1 MTKLYNPTYQR
12 WEVIPENPQIR
23 NGEEMAV
30 YVSEDSEACDA
41 YIRRCDKQTQ
51 YRKVLAYIAEHGSI
65 DRRAAF
71 KLGVAEL
78 SARICEM
85 KREGIEIVSQTVKDY
100 DREGKYT
107 GKHKEYFF
115 A

>member
-1 MTKLYNPTYQR
+1 MTKLYNPTYKR

-30 YVSEDSEACDA
+30 YVAEDPAECDA

-51 YRKVLAYIAEHGSI
+51 YKKILSYIAEHGSI

-71 KLGVAEL
+71 LLGVAEL

-85 KREGIEIVSQTVKDY
+85 KRDGLSIGSQTVKTY
-100 DREGKYT
+100 DREGKYVE
-107 GKHKEYFF
+107 KHKEYFF

>member
-1 MTKLYNPTYQR
+1 MTKLFNPTYGR
-12 WEVIPENPQIR
+12 WEVIPENPRIV

-30 YVSEDSEACDA
+30 YVAEDPDECDA

-65 DRRAAF
+65 DRRAGFAI
-71 KLGVAEL
+71 GVMEL
-78 SARICEM
+78 PARISEM
-85 KREGIEIVSQTVKDY
+85 RREGIRIGSQTVKDY

-107 GKHKEYFF
+107 GKHSEYFLL
-115 A
+115 